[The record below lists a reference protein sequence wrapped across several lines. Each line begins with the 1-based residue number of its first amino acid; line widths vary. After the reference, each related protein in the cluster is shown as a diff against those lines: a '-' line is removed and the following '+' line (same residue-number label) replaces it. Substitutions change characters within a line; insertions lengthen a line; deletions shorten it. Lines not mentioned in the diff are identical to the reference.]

1 MHYFATADT
10 DIGNTKST
18 NQDSLL
24 IKHAS
29 YCGGEVMLAVIC
41 DGMGGL
47 SKGEL
52 ASATVIKEF
61 SKWFDEELPYEIE
74 KLDMN
79 VIGEKWSLLL
89 KELNI
94 RIIEYGQ
101 LNHISLGTTF
111 TGILM
116 VNDKYVIGHVG
127 DTRVYFIGNGMMQ
140 LTEDQT
146 FVAKNIVNRYTSAM
160 SELLNGS
167 EYNNASN
174 GLSAA
179 IERINAQIRS
189 LSGKVQSNYNAINQY
204 NRNVDYWNRKLSD
217 LRKKNKVKKK

>member
-1 MHYFATADT
+1 MMHYFATADT

-61 SKWFDEELPYEIE
+61 SKWFEEELPYELE

-79 VIGEKWSLLL
+79 VIGFME
-89 KELNI
+89 N
-94 RIIEYGQ
+94 
-101 LNHISLGTTF
+101 
-111 TGILM
+111 
-116 VNDKYVIGHVG
+116 VNNS
-127 DTRVYFIGNGMMQ
+127 FIGN
-140 LTEDQT
+140 DHK
-146 FVAKNIVNRYTSAM
+146 AAM
-160 SELLNGS
+160 GF
-167 EYNNASN
+167 
-174 GLSAA
+174 
-179 IERINAQIRS
+179 R
-189 LSGKVQSNYNAINQY
+189 
-204 NRNVDYWNRKLSD
+204 
-217 LRKKNKVKKK
+217 

>member
-61 SKWFDEELPYEIE
+61 SKWFDEELPYELE

-146 FVAKNIVNRYTSAM
+146 FVAIMEVRNNGFLQTQNIDISWDKIFVDPNTFTVK
-160 SELLNGS
+160 LLWQQK
-167 EYNNASN
+167 EVMIMI
-174 GLSAA
+174 L
-179 IERINAQIRS
+179 
-189 LSGKVQSNYNAINQY
+189 
-204 NRNVDYWNRKLSD
+204 
-217 LRKKNKVKKK
+217 

>member
-1 MHYFATADT
+1 MMHYFATADT

-24 IKHAS
+24 IKHAI

-61 SKWFDEELPYEIE
+61 SKWFEEELPYELE

-146 FVAKNIVNRYTSAM
+146 FVAREIKKGTMTPEQAAKDK
-160 SELLNGS
+160 G
-167 EYNNASN
+167 EYAFTVC
-174 GLSAA
+174 
-179 IERINAQIRS
+179 RS
-189 LSGKVQSNYNAINQY
+189 FGKS
-204 NRNVDYWNRKLSD
+204 
-217 LRKKNKVKKK
+217 